1 LSPPPTTPTPD
12 FTQRQNEV
20 LEVALRLLVEGGE
33 PALTTAGLARA
44 ANCSKESL
52 YKWFGD
58 REGLL
63 AAMIAFQAAKV
74 RTLAPGRDA
83 PGAAEFRRHLAV
95 FAGDLLAVLSGEV
108 SIALNRLAIGQASRD
123 GSRLGKL
130 VLDRGRRTIE
140 ARARMLLEVG
150 REGGYIAYD
159 DASEAYGALYGL
171 IVQDLH
177 VRLLLGDRVPSAGER
192 VRAADRAI
200 DQFFRLHGATGEAA
214 SMNPARGRAAIG

>member
-1 LSPPPTTPTPD
+1 LTRASIPTHD
-12 FTQRQNEV
+12 FTPRQNEV

-33 PALTTAGLARA
+33 QALTTAGLARA

-74 RTLAPGRDA
+74 RTLAPGRKA
-83 PGAAEFRRHLAV
+83 LGPAEFRRHLTV

-130 VLDRGRRTIE
+130 VLDRGRRTIMRVYYDRDADLNLIKARRSPSSATA
-140 ARARMLLEVG
+140 ARAMPTR
-150 REGGYIAYD
+150 
-159 DASEAYGALYGL
+159 
-171 IVQDLH
+171 
-177 VRLLLGDRVPSAGER
+177 
-192 VRAADRAI
+192 
-200 DQFFRLHGATGEAA
+200 
-214 SMNPARGRAAIG
+214 